1 MKLAPPGWDWTDFAD
16 VLVLVI
22 AVCGPVVGI
31 VLTR

>member
-22 AVCGPVVGI
+22 AVCGLVVAI
-31 VLTR
+31 MVTR